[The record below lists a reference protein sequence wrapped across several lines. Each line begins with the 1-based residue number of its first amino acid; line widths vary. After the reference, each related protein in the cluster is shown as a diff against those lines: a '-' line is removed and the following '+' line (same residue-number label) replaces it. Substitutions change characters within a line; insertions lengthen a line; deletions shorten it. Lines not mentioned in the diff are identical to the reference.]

1 MADSKAGKGKG
12 QDKPGVSYY
21 VRMSESLHKLMGTC
35 QNNIGANLKGLPWD
49 MGFLWDMGHGI
60 SRVI

>member
-12 QDKPGVSYY
+12 QDKRGGSYC

-35 QNNIGANLKGLPWD
+35 QKNTGAYLKGLPWD
-49 MGFLWDMGHGI
+49 KSG
-60 SRVI
+60 VI